1 MTETEIAAR
10 RFKALMVVGIIL
22 PFLLT
27 PFFAYT
33 FFSAEQ
39 SYSYRFILSRFVI
52 WAELALLFWY
62 AKKAERQ
69 NFLLWAEE
77 NDGLGFAVQSI
88 FALYGLILMALI
100 AAAIPRQFGL
110 HEKND
115 VVQKILQVMRQYPF
129 MLAFTT
135 ITAGITEEFIFRGYI
150 LSRLSL
156 LLKNQY
162 LAILISAVLFAY
174 VHLGYHNIGEIIFTF
189 LFGLIFGYHYLRYRN
204 LKVLIFVHFS
214 YDFLVTLLELHYK
227 HK

>member
-22 PFLLT
+22 PFLIL
-27 PFFAYT
+27 PFFSYT
-33 FFSAEQ
+33 FFSAWQ
-39 SYSYRFILSRFVI
+39 SYSYRFILSRCLI
-52 WAELALLFWY
+52 WGQLALLFWY

-77 NDGLGFAVQSI
+77 NDGVGFALRSI
-88 FALYGLILMALI
+88 FALYGLILLALI
-100 AAAIPRQFGL
+100 VAAIPRELGL

-115 VVQKILQVMRQYPF
+115 EVQKMMQVMKQYPL
-129 MLAFTT
+129 MPAFTSL
-135 ITAGITEEFIFRGYI
+135 TAGITEELIFRGYI

-162 LAILISAVLFAY
+162 FALIISAALFAY
-174 VHLGYHNIGEIIFTF
+174 VHLGYHSVSEIIFTF

-204 LKVLIFVHFS
+204 LKILMFVHFS
-214 YDFLVTLLELHYK
+214 YDFLLTLLDLHYR